1 VDYEDRLRHT
11 LKCAE
16 QRFGPRVYADAA
28 PEIAFHDGPGA
39 DVTFFSAR
47 RIVIH
52 LSRRCEHDYLW
63 GCYQLAHE
71 TVHLLSP
78 SSGYITTTL
87 EEGVAELF
95 AREYIRASF
104 GLEPPHCTDRR
115 YHQAFGLVERFL
127 ESRSDAIVRLRQ
139 DQPVI
144 SSITANLIH
153 QHYPDI
159 PTSLLLPL
167 VAPFY
172 PLSEGLTRRCS

>member
-1 VDYEDRLRHT
+1 MSYNDRLRHT

-16 QRFGPRVYADAA
+16 ERFGPRVYADEL
-28 PEIAFHDGPGA
+28 PSITFHDGPPDLA
-39 DVTFFSAR
+39 FVTLTR
-47 RIVIH
+47 MVIR
-52 LSRRCEHDYLW
+52 LSRQCEHDYLF

-78 SSGYITTTL
+78 GIGNITTTL

-104 GLEPPHCTDRR
+104 GLEPPHITDRR
-115 YHQAFGLVERFL
+115 YEQAFGLVERFL

-144 SSITANLIH
+144 SSIKADLIH
-153 QHYPDI
+153 RHYPDI

-172 PLSEGLTRRCS
+172 PLAEGLTRRCS